1 MLSNKLF
8 LLKENNVCIVFKLDL
23 ESHNYY
29 VFSLAVKLF
38 FNIKYKVIL
47 KLEIEKICCDFDA
60 LKVTIEIVL
69 LLIYIT

>member
-1 MLSNKLF
+1 MF
-8 LLKENNVCIVFKLDL
+8 FT
-23 ESHNYY
+23 
-29 VFSLAVKLF
+29 LAVKLF

-69 LLIYIT
+69 LLTYIT